1 VTPSANDL
9 SNVTYTWL
17 VGGQDV
23 QDGSSNAY
31 TPTAADVGKTLDVLA
46 SFTDPVTHSVEHV
59 TALGGTVD
67 ALPGLAITGTSAT
80 GSVPSSALTPTAAS
94 YLTADHDLINTLGE
108 STGFGTAVLQR
119 NDDGSS
125 SAIDIT
131 PIFGSQGLNFFGHQY
146 RPSTSTTTA
155 TSPSPPQ
162 AANSLQTQSMR
173 AWTTRSSRHSGPTS
187 TRGAARNGDA
197 GRQFDGVKS
206 GLREF
211 RHHQRRAHRH
221 VG

>member
-1 VTPSANDL
+1 MTPSANDL

-80 GSVPSSALTPTAAS
+80 GSVPSSALTLTAAS

-146 RPSTSTTTA
+146 TSLYINNNGNITFAAASSQFTPDAINAGVDNPIQEPEPSKA
-155 TSPSPPQ
+155 RDYHPSYV
-162 AANSLQTQSMR
+162 AY
-173 AWTTRSSRHSGPTS
+173 
-187 TRGAARNGDA
+187 
-197 GRQFDGVKS
+197 
-206 GLREF
+206 LREVF
-211 RHHQRRAHRH
+211 EVPETAAT
-221 VG
+221 GGGDGIDAD

>member
-1 VTPSANDL
+1 MSPTHVTLDGLDGNGNAEEDHSVAVTPIADNL
-9 SNVTYTWL
+9 GNVTYTWL

-23 QDGSSNAY
+23 QDGSSNTY

-46 SFTDPVTHSVEHV
+46 SFADPVTHSVEHV

-80 GSVPSSALTPTAAS
+80 GSVPSSALTLTAAS
-94 YLTADHDLINTLGE
+94 YLTADHDLINTRE
-108 STGFGTAVLQR
+108 DPGFGTAVLQR

-146 RPSTSTTTA
+146 TSLYINNNGNITF
-155 TSPSPPQ
+155 PPE
-162 AANSLQTQSMR
+162 AANSRQPKCGRGQSDHR
-173 AWTTRSSRHSGPTS
+173 AIL
-187 TRGAARNGDA
+187 
-197 GRQFDGVKS
+197 GRC
-206 GLREF
+206 
-211 RHHQRRAHRH
+211 
-221 VG
+221 